1 MIARIDDRFVTTRA
15 GDEIELR
22 FDAPA
27 PPREGWT
34 RTYLLYADG
43 FGKDMHP
50 NSAAAS
56 RVAPVPFHG
65 MPIYPYTAGTSRPAA
80 DDHDRPA
87 RIVLEA
93 GDGAV
98 PLALKVARENKTHPE

>member
-1 MIARIDDRFVTTRA
+1 MIDRIDDRFVTTRA